1 MNQHPKARGVWITTD
16 IIKLIDATMMG
27 ITFHPNMKGSHP
39 DYTAKDIR
47 NMLVDLAYE
56 MTQIKTHGHTPSE
69 LVEIIRELRAELLNM
84 VEKFE
89 GAHIIECDDF
99 STSSAHSA
107 LTKTEDFR

>member
-1 MNQHPKARGVWITTD
+1 MSTVKKDPVWEAMARKLVGYDSVPPEERVKMLKRCAKAGY
-16 IIKLIDATMMG
+16 DA
-27 ITFHPNMKGSHP
+27 IQN
-39 DYTAKDIR
+39 
-47 NMLVDLAYE
+47 E
-56 MTQIKTHGHTPSE
+56 HGRTPSE
-69 LVEIIRELRAELLNM
+69 MVAIIRELRAELLNM

>member
-1 MNQHPKARGVWITTD
+1 MNQHPKARGAWITTD

-27 ITFHPNMKGSHP
+27 ITFHPDMKGSRP
-39 DYTAKDIR
+39 DYPAKDIR

-69 LVEIIRELRAELLNM
+69 MVAIIRELRQHLEDVL
-84 VEKFE
+84 
-89 GAHIIECDDF
+89 CDCASHGDID
-99 STSSAHSA
+99 TA